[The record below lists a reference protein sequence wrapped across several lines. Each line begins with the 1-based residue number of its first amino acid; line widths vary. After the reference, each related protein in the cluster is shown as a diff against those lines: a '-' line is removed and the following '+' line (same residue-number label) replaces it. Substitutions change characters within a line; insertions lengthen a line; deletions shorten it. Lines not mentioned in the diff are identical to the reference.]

1 MQVLIPPKT
10 YFSKELYYV
19 GGQMKKLIVVLFIV
33 IGIGCGYL
41 ITTLSSSVASGIR
54 DNFIYEDNEKKPPFE
69 WTNRYTL
76 LDEEP
81 KRGRWIYY
89 DKIDELFDEWHFE
102 PGMSKKKII
111 TYSISALLFITIVTI
126 VLIKQS
132 KKRARKREITDD
144 EIITEAS
151 VNEEIEYDHTPEVID
166 TSAYDGLHKIRRI
179 LIEWENSL
187 SSSSK
192 KKPQETISEWF
203 RRISGPVD
211 IIHTYEK
218 VRYGDKVISEE
229 EISTF
234 KNSLSDG

>member
-1 MQVLIPPKT
+1 
-10 YFSKELYYV
+10 
-19 GGQMKKLIVVLFIV
+19 MKKLIVVLFLV
-33 IGIGCGYL
+33 VGIGCGYL

-89 DKIDELFDEWHFE
+89 DKIDELFDEWHFDS
-102 PGMSKKKII
+102 GTSKKKII
-111 TYSISALLFITIVTI
+111 TYSISALLFITIITI
-126 VLIKQS
+126 VLIRYS
-132 KKRARKREITDD
+132 KKRARKREIADGET
-144 EIITEAS
+144 ITEAS

-166 TSAYDGLHKIRRI
+166 TSAYDDLHKIRRI

-218 VRYGDKVISEE
+218 VRYGDKIISEE
-229 EISTF
+229 EITTF
-234 KNSLSDG
+234 KNSLSNS